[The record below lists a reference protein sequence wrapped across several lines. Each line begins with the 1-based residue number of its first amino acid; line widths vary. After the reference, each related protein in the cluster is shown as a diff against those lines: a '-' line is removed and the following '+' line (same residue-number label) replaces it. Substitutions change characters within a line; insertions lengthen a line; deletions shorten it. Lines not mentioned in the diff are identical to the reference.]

1 VGLWSRLAR
10 TLRRGRH
17 DAEIAEEL
25 QFHLDMDVADG
36 HTVRD
41 ARLRLGGVTR
51 IHEETRNA
59 DIVEWLDSALRDLRL
74 GWRQLRRA
82 PGVSTA
88 IVLSLT
94 IGIGANAAIFSL
106 VDAAILRPLPVTDP
120 DSLRLVAWTAGDFPP
135 GADNVN
141 GEFRPIGGGR
151 YEGAAIPASVHRRLA
166 REQTVF
172 SAVIGFGAETDAV
185 AIAAEQSPAEQV
197 SIQYVSADFFQSLGA
212 SPVIGRPFRD
222 DEDRVGG
229 QPVVI
234 VSHRFWVNR
243 LGRRPDAIDRIVRIN
258 TIAAQVVGVAPAD
271 FFGVKAGD
279 WPDVFAP
286 LAMKVAFQPNRS
298 AAAQAEDDRNW
309 WVRQMVR
316 VSDDVPEGAALAQF
330 AAQFKGIAVPEGV
343 QAKPSMIPE
352 LFLKPGGHGLDGLN
366 SVDAAA
372 LWILLRLVG
381 IVLLIVCMNVAN
393 LLLARAVSR
402 QRESA
407 VRLALGASRSRLLR
421 QRLLEG
427 AVLALLGGIG
437 GLMLGDFLAQSI
449 HRLFQTGRDAS
460 SAFDLHLGPR
470 VVAYTGVL
478 SVLTAVLFGA
488 VPAIR
493 ASRADLNDVL
503 KAQSKT
509 VKSGV
514 PRLSRVL
521 VVVQIGLCFGAL
533 VGAGLLGRSLQKLEA
548 TDVGFERAHL
558 AYVSMSPSRAG
569 YDEARTNAYV
579 ERVTS
584 ELAGLPGV
592 AHVSPVQTRLL
603 SGGGN
608 HASLN
613 VPGRPYQPGVGAH
626 LNRVGEQFFDTLGIP
641 LLAGRL
647 LRAGD
652 IHVDSEAVVVDD
664 LFVTQ
669 FFAGQN
675 PLGRR
680 FGIGPKEQ
688 NRYEIVG
695 VVGNSRYNSL
705 RNAAV
710 PNFYQLYR
718 PGGTV
723 HLAIRTSV
731 DPSRMVDAI
740 RRAVASVDPSVPL
753 TEFHTQ
759 AGLIDRNLRTERLL
773 SFVSAAFGLVALALA
788 AIGLGG
794 LLAYL
799 VASRTN
805 EIGVRMA
812 LGASA
817 ADVIRLVLRDSTTM
831 VAAGVLLGLPCA
843 YAIGRSLR
851 ATLFR
856 LEPLDPSTAIASLAG
871 LLAVALLAAWV
882 PARRA
887 AHISPTTAL
896 REE

>member
-10 TLRRGRH
+10 TFRRRRH

-36 HTVRD
+36 HT
-41 ARLRLGGVTR
+41 AREARIRLGGVTR
-51 IHEETRNA
+51 THEQTRDA
-59 DIVEWLDSALRDLRL
+59 GIIESLDSALRDLRL
-74 GWRQLRRA
+74 GWRQLRRT
-82 PGVSTA
+82 PGLSAA

-94 IGIGANAAIFSL
+94 IGIGANTAIFSL
-106 VDAAILRPLPVTDP
+106 VDAAILRPLPVNDP
-120 DSLRLVAWTAGDFPP
+120 DSLRLVAWTAGGFPP

-141 GEFRPIGGGR
+141 GEFRPIAGGR
-151 YEGAAIPASVHRRLA
+151 YQGAAIPAYVFRRLA
-166 REQTVF
+166 REQTAF
-172 SAVIGFGAETDAV
+172 TAMIGFGAETDTV

-197 SIQYVSADFFQSLGA
+197 NVQYVSANFFQSLGVPLA
-212 SPVIGRPFRD
+212 LGRPFRE

-243 LGRRPDAIDRIVRIN
+243 LGRRPDAIDRIVRVN
-258 TIAAQVVGVAPAD
+258 TIPAEVIGIAPPD
-271 FFGVKAGD
+271 FFGLRAGD
-279 WPDVFAP
+279 WPDIFAP
-286 LAMKVAFQPNRS
+286 LAMKVAFQPNRN
-298 AAAQAEDDRNW
+298 AAVQAEDDHNW

-316 VSDDVPEGAALAQF
+316 VSRDVPEAVAIGPF
-330 AAQFKGIAVPEGV
+330 AAQFKALAVPEGV
-343 QAKPSMIPE
+343 QSAPSMIPE
-352 LFLKPGGHGLDGLN
+352 LFVTPGRHGLDGLN
-366 SVDAAA
+366 QVDAAA
-372 LWILLRLVG
+372 LWSLMRLVG
-381 IVLLIVCMNVAN
+381 VVLLIVCVNVAN
-393 LLLARAVSR
+393 LLLSRAVGR

-407 VRLALGASRSRLLR
+407 VRLALGAARSRLLR
-421 QRLLEG
+421 QHLLEG

-437 GLMLGDFLAQSI
+437 GLVLGDLLAQSV

-460 SAFDLHLGPR
+460 SAFDLHVGPR
-470 VVAYTGVL
+470 VVAYAVVL
-478 SVLTAVLFGA
+478 SIVTAVVFGLI
-488 VPAIR
+488 PAFR

-503 KAQSKT
+503 KTQSRT
-509 VKSGV
+509 VSSGV
-514 PRLSRVL
+514 PPLSRVL
-521 VVVQIGLCFGAL
+521 VVIQIALCLGAL

-548 TDVGFERAHL
+548 TDIGFDRRHL
-558 AYVSMSPSRAG
+558 AYASMSPSRAG
-569 YDEARTNAYV
+569 YDEARTRAYV
-579 ERVTS
+579 ERVKS
-584 ELAGLPGV
+584 ELAGLPGIV
-592 AHVSPVQTRLL
+592 HVSPVQTRLL

-613 VPGRPYQPGVGAH
+613 VPGRPYQQGVGAH
-626 LNRVGEQFFDTLGIP
+626 LNRVGEEFFETLGIP

-652 IHVDSEAVVVDD
+652 IQADSEAVVVDD
-664 LFVTQ
+664 LFVRQ
-669 FFAGQN
+669 FFSGGN

-680 FGIGPKEQ
+680 FGIGPKEH
-688 NRYEIVG
+688 NRYEVVG

-705 RNAAV
+705 RNAAL
-710 PNFYQLYR
+710 PNLYQLYQ

-723 HLAIRTSV
+723 HFAIRTSV
-731 DPSRMVDAI
+731 DPSGMIEAI
-740 RRAVASVDPSVPL
+740 RRAAASVDPAVPL

-759 AGLIDRNLRTERLL
+759 GGLIDRNLRTERLL
-773 SFVSAAFGLVALALA
+773 SFVSAAFGVVALALA

-817 ADVIRLVLRDSTTM
+817 GDVIRLVLRDSGAM

-843 YAIGRSLR
+843 YIIGRSLR

-856 LEPLDPSTAIASLAG
+856 LEPLDPPTAIASLVG
-871 LLAVALLAAWV
+871 LVAVALLAAWV

-887 AHISPTTAL
+887 AAINPIAAL
-896 REE
+896 REQ